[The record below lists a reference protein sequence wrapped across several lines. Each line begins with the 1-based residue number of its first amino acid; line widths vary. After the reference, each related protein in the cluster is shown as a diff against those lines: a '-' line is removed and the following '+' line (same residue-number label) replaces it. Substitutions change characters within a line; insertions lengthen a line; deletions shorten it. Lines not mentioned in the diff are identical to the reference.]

1 MSTTGKSKADAGL
14 SSRTPSG
21 FTLIEVAVTLVV
33 MALAVTLVLPT
44 FSNKSVSQP
53 SVAEVVRNASR
64 LALRRAEWI
73 TLRVDARGGWDVHS
87 DTQPDT
93 TALEHGALAASVS
106 LPFVAR
112 MSPMG
117 ACLTNDMSA
126 IAGEADPCVAVVR
139 TGRSAVASRTLRE

>member
-33 MALAVTLVLPT
+33 MALAVTLVIPT

-53 SVAEVVRNASR
+53 SVADVVRNASR

-73 TLRVDARGGWDVHS
+73 TLRVDARGWDVHS

-93 TALEHGALAASVS
+93 TSLEHGALAVSVS